1 MSIAFSMDH
10 HVPRAIALGLRLRGV
25 EVITAYEDGTSEV
38 EDPALLDRAGA
49 LGRVLFTRDDA
60 LPAEARQRQRAAIPF
75 HGVIYAHQLR
85 VSMSTLCSS
94 LRVSRYGCPARHGY
108 HLPPTLQTAEGSGT
122 ATEPVP

>member
-1 MSIAFSMDH
+1 MSIAFYMDH

-49 LGRVLFTRDDA
+49 LGRVLFTRDDD
-60 LPAEARQRQRAAIPF
+60 LRAEARQRQRAGIPF

-85 VSMSTLCSS
+85 VSIGRCVQDLEIIAKA
-94 LRVSRYGCPARHGY
+94 G
-108 HLPPTLQTAEGSGT
+108 
-122 ATEPVP
+122 EPVDLMNAIIFLPL